1 MSGSYEASSPQQLEN
16 DGKQLYEKGEYLEA
30 ALTFSAAEKAYKTAG
45 MPLLAAEMA
54 NNSSVAYL
62 KAGDA
67 KAALDAVMGTEQIFA
82 DQGDLRRQGMAMGN
96 RASALESL
104 GELDSAAEI
113 YQQSAEILQRCGEN
127 ELRAHVLK
135 SLSALQLKRGQ
146 QIDAIFTMKEGLD
159 GIKKPSLKQ
168 RLLKY
173 LLKLPMKYLK

>member
-1 MSGSYEASSPQQLEN
+1 MSDPYQASSPQQLEN
-16 DGKQLYEKGEYLEA
+16 EGKKHYENGEYLEA
-30 ALTFSAAEKAYKTAG
+30 ALIFSAAEKAYKTAG
-45 MPLLAAEMA
+45 NQLLAAEMA

-67 KAALDAVMGTEQIFA
+67 KAALNAVMGTEQIFA
-82 DQGDLRRQGMAMGN
+82 AQGDLRRQGMAMGN
-96 RASALESL
+96 RASALENL
-104 GELDSAAEI
+104 GDLDSAVEI
-113 YQQSAEILQRCGEN
+113 YQQSADILQKCGEN

-146 QIDAIFTMKEGLD
+146 QIDAVFTMKEGLE
-159 GIKKPSLKQ
+159 GIEKPSFKQ